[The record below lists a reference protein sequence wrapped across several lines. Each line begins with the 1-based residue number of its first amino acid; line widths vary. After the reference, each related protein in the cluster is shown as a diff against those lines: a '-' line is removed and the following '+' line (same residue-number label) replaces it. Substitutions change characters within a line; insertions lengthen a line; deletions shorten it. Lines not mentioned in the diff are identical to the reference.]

1 MRVSACACVRVCVC
15 ACVRVCVCACV
26 RVCVCACVRVCVCA
40 CVRAGCVELVL
51 YSDFTLISSLDRSH
65 FTEDRIERTMGMLM
79 GRKSGM

>member
-1 MRVSACACVRVCVC
+1 MCYN

-40 CVRAGCVELVL
+40 CVRACVRAGCVELVL
-51 YSDFTLISSLDRSH
+51 YSDFTLISSFDRSH
-65 FTEDRIERTMGMLM
+65 FTEDMIERITGMLM